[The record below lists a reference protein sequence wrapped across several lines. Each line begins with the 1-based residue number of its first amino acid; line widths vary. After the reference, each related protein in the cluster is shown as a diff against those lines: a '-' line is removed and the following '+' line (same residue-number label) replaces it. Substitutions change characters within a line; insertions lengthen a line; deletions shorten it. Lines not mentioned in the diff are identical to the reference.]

1 MKIYKSHIDQ
11 KIKAMRGRSLIFGP
25 QENIDG
31 TFPSTV
37 TSITEWHDQEDI
49 QGTFD
54 TILSIENLSS
64 RENIYELLQLLL
76 SYTHE
81 DTRLLFC
88 EQTATPDTRS
98 NRRRH
103 DITGVLW
110 DSGWSVID
118 CGRDAI
124 GKGKRASNYVYGI
137 ARPKRFPNQ

>member
-11 KIKAMRGRSLIFGP
+11 RIKAMRGRSLILGP

-31 TFPSTV
+31 IFPSTV

-54 TILSIENLSS
+54 TILSIENLGS
-64 RENIYELLQLLL
+64 RENINELLQLLL

-81 DTRLLFC
+81 GTLFLFC
-88 EQTATPDTRS
+88 EQTATPTTRS

-103 DITGVLW
+103 DITGALW

-118 CGRDAI
+118 CGRDTI
-124 GKGKRASNYVYGI
+124 GKGKGASNYVYGI